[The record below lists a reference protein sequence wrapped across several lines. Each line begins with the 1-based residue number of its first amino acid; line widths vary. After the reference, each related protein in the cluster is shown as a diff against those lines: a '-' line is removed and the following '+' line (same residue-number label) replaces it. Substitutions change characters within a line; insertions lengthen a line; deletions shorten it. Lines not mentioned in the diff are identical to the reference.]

1 MWQRWDLAPMSHEA
15 HLGCLSF
22 KQCGKG
28 TAQGQWLFSVAV
40 LEVE

>member
-1 MWQRWDLAPMSHEA
+1 MGREA
-15 HLGCLSF
+15 HLGYLSF

-28 TAQGQWLFSVAV
+28 TAQGQWLFSVDV